1 MKNEN
6 FNGASQALSMDAF
19 LQAWT
24 TADAVRRMAALA
36 ALRGEEKQ
44 SAPTPGRALTM
55 TAAAKRAGVSRQTIY
70 RVLAAGAL
78 RAHPLYHGGRPR
90 ITEAELDAWLYK
102 RAQAR

>member
-6 FNGASQALSMDAF
+6 FNGDAQALSMDAF

-36 ALRGEEKQ
+36 ALRGVDNHVPR
-44 SAPTPGRALTM
+44 SPGRALTM

-90 ITEAELDAWLYK
+90 ITEAELDAWLCK
-102 RAQAR
+102 RAQGR